1 MSRTSTTTAISP
13 INERRVIE
21 VPESIL
27 TEIAPQIRDIGE
39 LQLIL
44 LVVRMATE
52 RGGIDQP
59 VSRDELGRDAGV
71 QRAFQLEGTMR
82 DPGESVERSLELA
95 VGRGVV
101 IKLRVIDGDS
111 ERIWYFLNTIQ
122 NAAKVRAM
130 ANGSEVPPKTLWSAA
145 SAPRIEAERPTIFR
159 LYEQNIGPLTPL
171 IAQRLLDALEVYPAG
186 WIEDAVAEAVSYNRR
201 SWRYIAR
208 ILENWQVERWQTTE
222 DRERR

>member
-1 MSRTSTTTAISP
+1 VSRTSTTTAISP